1 MRHRKAGLKLN
12 RTASHRNAMFR
23 NMVTSLL
30 KHDRIRTTGARAME
44 VRRWAD
50 HLITLAKRGDLHAR
64 RQALSIVR
72 EKDVVHKLFEQAD
85 ERFGAVSGGYTRVI
99 KLGKRPG
106 DAASMSMVELIA
118 LEGTKKKKK
127 AKKKKTK
134 SEGRQKKEAVDQKA
148 PAAAKADEKE
158 KASAK
163 TKDEATDKKEVAEV
177 EAKTKKPTVKGT
189 AAKTSDEPSKEK
201 PESAK
206 AKTESAKAKAEP
218 TEGDTK
224 KEKPAKKTKA
234 APKKPA
240 ATAEKKDAPDAAT
253 KKAAAKKPPK
263 DEKLGLSGNC
273 RSGCTCRNRL
283 FLNT

>member
-12 RTASHRNAMFR
+12 RTASHRHAMFR

-127 AKKKKTK
+127 AKKKKAK
-134 SEGRQKKEAVDQKA
+134 SKGSQKKEAVEKKA
-148 PAAAKADEKE
+148 PTAAKADEKE

-163 TKDEATDKKEVAEV
+163 TSDEATDKKEVPEVAAE
-177 EAKTKKPTVKGT
+177 TQKPTLKKA
-189 AAKTSDEPSKEK
+189 AAKTSDEPSKAK
-201 PESAK
+201 LESAK
-206 AKTESAKAKAEP
+206 ANGKP
-218 TEGDTK
+218 TAGGTK
-224 KEKPAKKTKA
+224 EAKPAKKTKA

-240 ATAEKKDAPDAAT
+240 AAGEKKDAPDAAT
-253 KKAAAKKPPK
+253 KKAATKKPPK
-263 DEKLGLSGNC
+263 DEK
-273 RSGCTCRNRL
+273 
-283 FLNT
+283 

>member
-134 SEGRQKKEAVDQKA
+134 SEGRQKKEAVEKKA

-177 EAKTKKPTVKGT
+177 EAKTKKPTVKGA

-206 AKTESAKAKAEP
+206 AKPESAKEKAEP

-224 KEKPAKKTKA
+224 KEKPAKKAKA

-240 ATAEKKDAPDAAT
+240 ATGEKKDAPDTAT

-263 DEKLGLSGNC
+263 DEK
-273 RSGCTCRNRL
+273 
-283 FLNT
+283 

>member
-134 SEGRQKKEAVDQKA
+134 SEGKQKKEAVDQKA
-148 PAAAKADEKE
+148 PAAEKAAKADEKE
-158 KASAK
+158 KASVK

-177 EAKTKKPTVKGT
+177 EAKTKKPTVKGA
-189 AAKTSDEPSKEK
+189 AAKTSDEPSKVK
-201 PESAK
+201 TESAK
-206 AKTESAKAKAEP
+206 VKTEPAKAKPESAKAKAEP
-218 TEGDTK
+218 TVGETK
-224 KEKPAKKTKA
+224 EEKPAKKTKA

-253 KKAAAKKPPK
+253 KKI
-263 DEKLGLSGNC
+263 SGKETPQ
-273 RSGCTCRNRL
+273 G
-283 FLNT
+283 